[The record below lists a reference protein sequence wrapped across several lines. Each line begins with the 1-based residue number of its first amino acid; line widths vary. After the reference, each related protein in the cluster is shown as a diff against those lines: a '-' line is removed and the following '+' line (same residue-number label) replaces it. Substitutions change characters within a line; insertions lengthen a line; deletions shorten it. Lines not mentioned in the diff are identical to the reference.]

1 MTHRRR
7 PNDRLRSLLKEADW
21 TQEALA
27 RAVNTL
33 GAEIGCPLRYDR
45 TAVAHWL
52 SGTRPRHPVPQLA
65 AEALSRRIGRPV
77 TPEAAGFPVPWREPV
92 GEDPVT
98 GFAALC
104 RSDADAGSRPAL
116 QQRPYR
122 VADARAPSPPPVPE
136 IPAQPHPARLR
147 PARPAPAR
155 TPAPAPTGVAA
166 RGGSGSPDT
175 GTAPAARPG
184 RTEPP
189 ACPDG
194 PDRQGRHD
202 RQGRPAAPPAPPA
215 GPGSSEIS
223 ALHEAARFFAAS
235 IDTHGGR
242 HARSA
247 LSTYLADDVA
257 PLLTSPRPSPVRRE
271 MLGAA
276 ARLAFL
282 LGRMYEDGQLH
293 GLAQRYY
300 CYAHRLASEG
310 GDRATWSLV
319 IRAMSAQA
327 QRLGHL
333 PSALQMAE
341 AAARAAQGLA
351 PAQQAY
357 VQAQL
362 AVVLARTGERRG
374 ALNALATAERAAER
388 SASGPGSS
396 PFDSYP
402 RAALLF
408 QTSQVLEAL
417 GDLSGAI
424 GALRRSVAERAD
436 ADVRG
441 RTLTHARFGQMLLR
455 TGHLD
460 EACAAWRRFLTGR
473 ERLRSGDAERA
484 LREMRRALRPYRNR
498 RCAAELL
505 ALSVPLTEH
514 G

>member
-7 PNDRLRSLLKEADW
+7 PNDRLRTLLKEADW

-77 TPEAAGFPVPWREPV
+77 TPEAAGFPVPWREPA

-104 RSDADAGSRPAL
+104 RSDAETGSRLVL

-122 VADARAPSPPPVPE
+122 VADARAPSPPALPE
-136 IPAQPHPARLR
+136 IPAQ
-147 PARPAPAR
+147 
-155 TPAPAPTGVAA
+155 
-166 RGGSGSPDT
+166 
-175 GTAPAARPG
+175 
-184 RTEPP
+184 
-189 ACPDG
+189 
-194 PDRQGRHD
+194 
-202 RQGRPAAPPAPPA
+202 RPAADRDPASPGPPQA
-215 GPGSSEIS
+215 GAGGPELA
-223 ALHEAARFFAAS
+223 ALHDAARFFAAS

-247 LSTYLADDVA
+247 LSTYLADDVT
-257 PLLTSPRPSPVRRE
+257 PLLTAPRPSPSRRE

-300 CYAHRLASEG
+300 TYAHRLASEG

-333 PSALQMAE
+333 SSALQMGD

-351 PAQQAY
+351 PSQQSY
-357 VQAQL
+357 VQAQFAVIL
-362 AVVLARTGERRG
+362 AQTGERRG
-374 ALNALATAERAAER
+374 ALSALATAERAAEH
-388 SASGPGSS
+388 AACGQGGS
-396 PFDSYP
+396 PFDTYP

-417 GDLSGAI
+417 GDLPGAI
-424 GALRRSVAERAD
+424 GALRRSAAERAE

-455 TGHLD
+455 TGRLD
-460 EACAAWRRFLTGR
+460 EACAAWRRFLSGR

-514 G
+514 S